1 MRRKAWLGWIGAATC
16 ACSSVDA
23 ESPEAG
29 TALVVALDATVPVDA
44 GGTHDAIVAM
54 GEATLVDAAM
64 HPRSAGSTDAGMSGV
79 DAAQTSPAVPC
90 AAPAVCTDFEDSTGA
105 LPTGFRLVSPNCSGD
120 GKARVDTAFAH
131 SGTHALKVQSGGGY
145 CNHVFVAPSQDLGP
159 FQANLWVRF
168 YVRLSAPLSASHV
181 TLLAMHDE
189 ETDKDLRMGGQ
200 NQILMWNRER
210 DDATLPELSPNGTG
224 QSVALVAARFYCVE
238 FHLAGDAGQLET
250 FVDGAR
256 VSGLVVDDAPSADI
270 DAQWLRPGSFRAKVS
285 DVRFGWESYGG
296 DSMTLWFDD
305 VAVGSQRSG
314 C

>member
-16 ACSSVDA
+16 ACSAVDA

-29 TALVVALDATVPVDA
+29 TAVVAGPDANVAVDA
-44 GGTHDAIVAM
+44 GGTEDAIGAM
-54 GEATLVDAAM
+54 GEATVVEAAAL
-64 HPRSAGSTDAGMSGV
+64 PGATNSTDAGMSGV
-79 DAAQTSPAVPC
+79 DAGQTSSAVQC
-90 AAPAVCTDFEDSTGA
+90 AAPAVCTDFEDGTRG
-105 LPTGFRLVSPNCSGD
+105 LPPGYRIVSPNCSGD
-120 GKARVDTAFAH
+120 GSAQVDTAFAH

-145 CNHVFVAPSQDLGP
+145 CNHVFVAPAQDLGP

-181 TLLAMHDE
+181 TLLAMHDG

-224 QSVALVAARFYCVE
+224 QSVALVAARFQCVE

-256 VSGLVVDDAPSADI
+256 VSGLVVDDAPTADI
-270 DAQWLRPGSFRAKVS
+270 DAQWLRAGPFRAKVS

-296 DSMTLWFDD
+296 DPMTLWFDD
-305 VAVGSQRSG
+305 IVVGSERSG